1 MLSDFLHFEKSKLF
15 LHKEISHTKTGDEE
29 LKFHIWD
36 TEWHEDISGMNL
48 YFRGWHGVV
57 LVYDVTKQETF
68 NNLGSWIEIIKE
80 NLPNAKLILVGNKS
94 DLQNLKTVS
103 PEDGQ
108 ALAESEGINFY
119 ETSALDW
126 NNINEAFDNL
136 LGIVIDA
143 NIRNDD

>member
-1 MLSDFLHFEKSKLF
+1 
-15 LHKEISHTKTGDEE
+15 
-29 LKFHIWD
+29 
-36 TEWHEDISGMNL
+36 MNL